1 MTIQSFYDRLAPR
14 YHLIYPNWD
23 ASVARQGAALDTLIA
38 EHFRDKPMV
47 MDVSVG
53 IGTQALGLAKR
64 GYSVIGSDLSPVAA
78 KRATIEAA
86 DRALTLPTYA
96 ADFQQLPLRD
106 ASVSVILC
114 ADNSLPH
121 ATSPEAIRDVL
132 HEWHRCL
139 RPGGG
144 CLISMRDYGEPP
156 AAGTVEMRPY
166 GERTWDGWRYELRQ
180 IWTWAGPRYETSL
193 EMRPLDDDAPIIPP
207 IVATC
212 LAINPDRVAT
222 LMREVGF
229 RDVVRVDERFFQPVL
244 IGHR

>member
-14 YHLIYPNWD
+14 YHLIYPNWE
-23 ASVARQGAALDTLIA
+23 ASVARQGTALDALTG
-38 EHFRDKPMV
+38 EHFGDKPMI

-78 KRATIEAA
+78 KRASVEAA
-86 DRALTLPTYA
+86 DRTLAIPTYA
-96 ADFQQLPLRD
+96 ADFQRLPLRD
-106 ASVSVILC
+106 ASVSVTLC

-121 ATSPEAIRDVL
+121 AASSEAIGDVL

-139 RPGGG
+139 RPDGG
-144 CLISMRDYGEPP
+144 CIISMRDYGEPP
-156 AAGTVEMRPY
+156 PAGTVEVRPY
-166 GERTWDGWRYELRQ
+166 GDRMWDGWRYELQ
-180 IWTWAGPRYETSL
+180 QVWTWAGPRYETSL

-207 IVATC
+207 IVATY
-212 LAINPDRVAT
+212 LAISPNRVAT
-222 LMREVGF
+222 LMREAGF